1 MLNIL
6 KSAIVPHLDT
16 AVHDVVQFLRSLNQQ
31 EGFPMPVLERTM
43 KTMRLADDVVTFST
57 FRKTMAECFNRNT
70 KTRRPLLVTQNG
82 VASKV
87 LIDAADFD
95 NIRETLELMDD
106 LCTAEA
112 ELDRG
117 EFTTQ
122 EEEIREAHAERERI
136 KRKLGL

>member
-1 MLNIL
+1 
-6 KSAIVPHLDT
+6 
-16 AVHDVVQFLRSLNQQ
+16 
-31 EGFPMPVLERTM
+31 MPVLERTM

-70 KTRRPLLVTQNG
+70 KTRRPLLITQNG

-87 LIDAADFD
+87 IIDVADFD
-95 NIRETLELMDD
+95 NIRETLELIDD
-106 LCTAEA
+106 VWNAEA

-122 EEEIREAHAERERI
+122 EDEIRAAHAERERI

>member
-1 MLNIL
+1 
-6 KSAIVPHLDT
+6 
-16 AVHDVVQFLRSLNQQ
+16 
-31 EGFPMPVLERTM
+31 MPVLTRTM

-57 FRKTMAECFNRNT
+57 FRKTMAECFHRNT
-70 KTRRPLLVTQNG
+70 TTRRPRLLPPNG
-82 VASKV
+82 VAPKV
-87 LIDAADFD
+87 SSDVADFD

>member
-1 MLNIL
+1 
-6 KSAIVPHLDT
+6 
-16 AVHDVVQFLRSLNQQ
+16 
-31 EGFPMPVLERTM
+31 MPVLERTM

-70 KTRRPLLVTQNG
+70 KSGRPLLITQNG

-87 LIDAADFD
+87 VIDVADFD

-106 LCTAEA
+106 LFTAEA
-112 ELDRG
+112 ELDCG

-122 EEEIREAHAERERI
+122 EDEIRKARAARERA

>member
-1 MLNIL
+1 MYNKWYNIGVL
-6 KSAIVPHLDT
+6 SIHK
-16 AVHDVVQFLRSLNQQ
+16 R
-31 EGFPMPVLERTM
+31 GFPCQCL
-43 KTMRLADDVVTFST
+43 
-57 FRKTMAECFNRNT
+57 AECFNRNT
-70 KTRRPLLVTQNG
+70 KTRRPLLITQNG

-87 LIDAADFD
+87 IIDVADFD

-106 LCTAEA
+106 LWTAEA

>member
-1 MLNIL
+1 
-6 KSAIVPHLDT
+6 
-16 AVHDVVQFLRSLNQQ
+16 
-31 EGFPMPVLERTM
+31 MPVLERTM

-57 FRKTMAECFNRNT
+57 LRKTMAECFQRNSR
-70 KTRRPLLVTQNG
+70 TRRPLLVTQNG

-87 LIDAADFD
+87 IIDVADFD

-106 LCTAEA
+106 LFSAEA

-122 EEEIREAHAERERI
+122 EDEIREAHAERERI
-136 KRKLGL
+136 KWTFRSRSTPRPRRCAWLSLRGAAGRRTSLAQSRQKSPRP

>member
-1 MLNIL
+1 
-6 KSAIVPHLDT
+6 
-16 AVHDVVQFLRSLNQQ
+16 
-31 EGFPMPVLERTM
+31 MPVLERTM
-43 KTMRLADDVVTFST
+43 KTMRLTDDVVTFST
-57 FRKTMAECFNRNT
+57 FRRTMSDCFNRNT
-70 KTRRPLLVTQNG
+70 TTRRPLLITQNG

-87 LIDAADFD
+87 IIDVADFD

-122 EEEIREAHAERERI
+122 EEEIREAQAERKRI